1 MKKIIL
7 VLFIMVAVNS
17 MKGQT
22 FDKGTSVLQLG
33 AGFGGNFG
41 TPFGLGY
48 ETGISDKIGIG
59 GFVGY
64 SSKSFIGVKVTNIL
78 LAAKGNYHFYQT
90 DKLDTYAG
98 AMIGYAIANVSG
110 GGTFADDG
118 VNFGGQIGA
127 RYYFTDSIGAFAE
140 LGYGIA
146 NLNVG
151 IAFKL

>member
-7 VLFIMVAVNS
+7 VLFILVAANS

-22 FDKGTSVLQLG
+22 FDKGTSVIHLG
-33 AGFGGNFG
+33 LGVGGNFG
-41 TPFGLGY
+41 TPLGIGY
-48 ETGISDKIGIG
+48 EKGISDKIGIG
-59 GFVGY
+59 GFAGY
-64 SSKSFIGVKVTNIL
+64 SSKSFAGFKVTNIL
-78 LAAKGNYHFYQT
+78 LAVKGNYHFYQT

-98 AMIGYAIANVSG
+98 AMLGYAIANVAS

-151 IAFKL
+151 VAFKL